1 MIATFALVVVAVA
14 LVCAGLYGLLGK
26 PSTHTGKKR
35 KQHVVNGFRVGGGI
49 LLGFALMT
57 ILIGSSQ
64 IAFGIV
70 HSTKLSRF
78 FAFLLW
84 LGSLALI
91 LSMIQLWAKY
101 FAGWIGYSVLNGLFM
116 MSSGHLVNNPAVLVP
131 RWWSTSATT
140 IAFASVLVCLRLN
153 NTYLLKATDRA
164 ALMTWLLIFTFAV
177 DIESSHSIY
186 REELGMAAM
195 FVGCLAFVLAWWYDR
210 EAQHH
215 RHRTPQM
222 QHPAGRSGT

>member
-57 ILIGSSQ
+57 ILIGGSQ

-78 FAFLLW
+78 FAFLLS

-101 FAGWIGYSVLNGLFM
+101 FAGWIGYSVLNGLF
-116 MSSGHLVNNPAVLVP
+116 LVNNPAVLVP

-140 IAFASVLVCLRLN
+140 IAFASVLVCLRL
-153 NTYLLKATDRA
+153 TKHICSKQLT
-164 ALMTWLLIFTFAV
+164 
-177 DIESSHSIY
+177 
-186 REELGMAAM
+186 EL
-195 FVGCLAFVLAWWYDR
+195 
-210 EAQHH
+210 
-215 RHRTPQM
+215 P
-222 QHPAGRSGT
+222 